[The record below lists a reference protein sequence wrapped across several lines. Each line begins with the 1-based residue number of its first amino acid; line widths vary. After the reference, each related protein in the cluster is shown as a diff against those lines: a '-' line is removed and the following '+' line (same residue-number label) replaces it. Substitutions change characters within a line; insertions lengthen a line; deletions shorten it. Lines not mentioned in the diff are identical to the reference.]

1 MLQVGDMQ
9 GRLSNYDGGDWV
21 YHAVKARVIA
31 YEFPQGKRIYLQKI
45 ADELGISTWPVRQ
58 VFDRLAAEGLVVK
71 APRKGYFAMSLSSEN
86 VLGYYHITRHFL
98 SLGLDT
104 LDSKYRRALSKC
116 EATAVVLEKL
126 NRRTVNDFEWLARY
140 NGEIFENIA
149 ALTRQSAVT
158 FAVGRTND
166 HLFYVRT
173 LECRQLGNVQNELIC
188 LCELVL
194 AADCD
199 ELIAA
204 IREYHERRISLLPEL
219 LEPPG
224 QRFPVNR

>member
-1 MLQVGDMQ
+1 MLQVGGMQ

-45 ADELGISTWPVRQ
+45 AEELGISTWPVRQ

-71 APRKGYFAMSLSSEN
+71 APRKGYYAMSLSSEN

-104 LDSKYRRALSKC
+104 LDHKYRRELSKC
-116 EATAVVLEKL
+116 EAIAVILEKL
-126 NRRTVNDFEWLARY
+126 NRRTITDFEWLARY
-140 NGEIFENIA
+140 NGEIFAHIA
-149 ALTRQSAVT
+149 ELTRQAAVT

-173 LECRQLGNVQNELIC
+173 LECRQLGSVQNELIC

-194 AADCD
+194 AGDCD
-199 ELIAA
+199 ELVAA

-219 LEPPG
+219 VESPG
-224 QRFPVNR
+224 RRFPVNR